1 VCSGAINEV
10 GAFQFTEFI
19 DIITRCLGA
28 VCPFFISAT
37 IVEVNFKDGL
47 CKI

>member
-1 VCSGAINEV
+1 MSLGAINEV

-19 DIITRCLGA
+19 DIIMRCLGA
-28 VCPFFISAT
+28 VSPFFISAT
-37 IVEVNFKDGL
+37 FVEVNFKDSL

>member
-1 VCSGAINEV
+1 MRSDAINEV

-37 IVEVNFKDGL
+37 FVEVNFKDGL
-47 CKI
+47 CKV

>member
-1 VCSGAINEV
+1 MCLGVINEL

-19 DIITRCLGA
+19 DIIMRCLGA
-28 VCPFFISAT
+28 VCPFFISAAF
-37 IVEVNFKDGL
+37 VEVNLKDGL